1 MKTIITMYGI
11 RSTMIMANG
20 NGMSMWSKRLRKVA
34 HDMKAQA
41 ALRKASSNVAGY
53 VPMKAAAPLPQKNRR
68 VEREE
73 AERGQ
78 EKQERGERE
87 ESEKKRQ
94 TGERKNKRGDRE
106 NSDRKKGK

>member
-53 VPMKAAAPLPQKNRR
+53 VPIKAAAPLP
-68 VEREE
+68 
-73 AERGQ
+73 
-78 EKQERGERE
+78 
-87 ESEKKRQ
+87 KK
-94 TGERKNKRGDRE
+94 K
-106 NSDRKKGK
+106 